1 MLKYEEKGFR
11 INKVLIFQGHVE
23 IWRERSQNKQSLNIS
38 GAHWNMKRKVSG
50 AHWNMK
56 RKVSGVHWNMK
67 RKFQKKG
74 LPEGYCGP
82 SSGSPLQLLYHHE
95 KRPFLHPTDSIM
107 HSVIC
112 WKLLKYHF
120 IFWGTWKVRKCFRTD
135 WVCNMLQQTSL
146 CLWSLPHHSF
156 ITSVST
162 ATTCQQQRYSATLSL
177 LTNQALVASTVSAQE
192 QFWEKLKLTKD
203 AALGNFVSCKT
214 DNTLPITSL
223 DILQAGKG
231 LINEIWACWP
241 NS

>member
-1 MLKYEEKGFR
+1 MKR
-11 INKVLIFQGHVE
+11 KV
-23 IWRERSQNKQSLNIS
+23 S
-38 GAHWNMKRKVSG
+38 GVHWNMKRKVSG
-50 AHWNMK
+50 VHWNMK

-82 SSGSPLQLLYHHE
+82 SSGSPLQLLYHHR

-120 IFWGTWKVRKCFRTD
+120 NFWGTWKVRKCFMTD
-135 WVCNMLQQTSL
+135 WVKAATCYNQPHSV
-146 CLWSLPHHSF
+146 SGHYPHHSF

-177 LTNQALVASTVSAQE
+177 LTNHALVASTVSSQE
-192 QFWEKLKLTKD
+192 QSWEKLKLTKD
-203 AALGNFVSCKT
+203 AAAGNFVSCKT
-214 DNTLPITSL
+214 DDALPITSF

-231 LINEIWACWP
+231 LINEHWACWP